1 MPLALLWLRR
11 WHAKLYLLLGRDE
24 AAAQVFQGVLLRAPH
39 DPLALNSL
47 GYAAL
52 QHGLHALALGYF
64 ERLVQARPAD
74 ANAHFN
80 RAFTCQAMGRLDEAA
95 CAFHAAIERE
105 ATLDRAWYGLGLVR
119 VQQGRLLPAL
129 QAFRRNTEL
138 QPMSPYGWYQMA
150 RVHMDLQQ
158 PAQALAVL
166 QHLQSFEPKVA
177 AQLARE
183 LDAIKESNTP

>member
-1 MPLALLWLRR
+1 MPLAAWRVRR
-11 WHAKLYLLLGRDE
+11 WQAKLCLLLGRHE
-24 AAAQVFQGVLLRAPH
+24 AAAQIFQSILLRAP
-39 DPLALNSL
+39 DDLLALNSL

-52 QHGLHALALGYF
+52 QGGQHALALGYF
-64 ERLVQARPAD
+64 ERLAHAHPAD

-80 RAFTCQAMGRLDEAA
+80 RAFACEAMGRLDEAA
-95 CAFHAAIERE
+95 QAFRAAIERE
-105 ATLDRAWYGLGLVR
+105 ATMDRAWYGLGLVL
-119 VQQGRLLPAL
+119 VQQGSLQPAL

-158 PAQALAVL
+158 EAQALAVL
-166 QHLQSFEPKVA
+166 QHLEGFEPKVA

-183 LDAIKESNTP
+183 MAANKGTNSP